1 MLKKYF
7 DNASPVAQLI
17 LLLIITL
24 TSWTTISILS
34 SLGGVLIYGLN
45 VINSPDVA
53 ISNPGYLKYFQT
65 IQSIGLFILPPFIF
79 SWLYSGSPSKELNI
93 KKPRSKYIFLA
104 ILIIIVAQP
113 MINFIGAFNYNIEF
127 PTYMEQIESWLR
139 LKENQAMEVTK
150 IFLQTNTWHELV
162 FNVFLVAILPAI
174 GEELLFRGALQKIFT
189 RILKNYHMAIW
200 LTAFL
205 FSLMH
210 MQFFGLLPRWILG
223 VVFGYL
229 VVYGGN
235 LWLAIAAHFT
245 NNLLAFIIFQYQ
257 TGEGLEPLKPGNEYF
272 FTGWVILSFTVV
284 LITIYWLK
292 KKHNKAHVDHP

>member
-1 MLKKYF
+1 MLKKHF
-7 DNASPVAQLI
+7 NNASPVSQLI

-24 TSWTTISILS
+24 TSWISISVVS
-34 SLGGVLIYGLN
+34 SIGAILIYGLKITN
-45 VINSPDVA
+45 TAEVA

-79 SWLYSGSPSKELNI
+79 SWLYSGSPTQELTI
-93 KKPRSKYIFLA
+93 KKPHSKYIFFA
-104 ILIIIVAQP
+104 ILMIIVAQP

-127 PTYMEQIESWLR
+127 PVFMKQLESWLR

-150 IFLQTNTWHELV
+150 IFLQTNTWHQLV

-174 GEELLFRGALQKIFT
+174 GEELLFRGALQRVLI

-223 VVFGYL
+223 VIFGYL

-245 NNLLAFIIFQYQ
+245 NNLMAFIIFQYQ
-257 TGEGLEPLKPGNEYF
+257 TNKGLAPLEPNNEYF
-272 FTGWVILSFTVV
+272 FTVWVMLSLTAV
-284 LITIYWLK
+284 ITMVYWLK
-292 KKHNKAHVDHP
+292 KKNNNSYIDRP